1 LGGEKVYKLA
11 VCDDEPHMLEEL
23 SERLSEYMEGRGLDC
38 QIIRF
43 DSSEALLE
51 SGGDSDLLLLDIQM
65 EPMDGMKAA
74 RLLRARGWDGL
85 LIFTTVL
92 REAVFDAFEMNAFDY
107 LLKPL
112 DEKRF
117 SGTLDRAIRALED
130 KKCKSL
136 MVQSRGTCRVVP
148 FSQIVYCEVM
158 GRKVY
163 IHQRDGEV
171 LDYYERIE
179 NLAGQLDGRF
189 FRCHRSYLVNLD
201 CVLGCREGMVSM
213 DGGDKVPVSRLREK
227 ELVQALLAHMRGR
240 RR

>member
-1 LGGEKVYKLA
+1 MYKLA

-23 SERLSEYMEGRGLDC
+23 SVRLSGYMEERGLAF

-43 DSSEALLE
+43 ESAEELLE
-51 SGGDSDLLLLDIQM
+51 SGGDIDLLLLDIQM
-65 EPMDGMKAA
+65 EPVDGMEAA

-85 LIFTTVL
+85 LIFTTIL
-92 REAVFDAFEMNAFDY
+92 REAVFDAFELSAFDY

-117 SGTLDRAIRALED
+117 SGTLDRAICALED

-136 MVQSRGTCRVVP
+136 MVRSRGACRVVS
-148 FSQIVYCEVM
+148 FSKIVYCEVM
-158 GRKVY
+158 GRKIY
-163 IHQRDGEV
+163 IHKLDGEV
-171 LDYYERIE
+171 LDYYEKIE
-179 NLAGQLDGRF
+179 NLAGQLDTRF

-201 CVLGCREGMVSM
+201 HVLGCREGMVSLA
-213 DGGDKVPVSRLREK
+213 GGDKIPVSRLREK

>member
-1 LGGEKVYKLA
+1 MFKLA
-11 VCDDEPHMLEEL
+11 VCDDEPCMLEEL
-23 SERLSEYMEGRGLDC
+23 SERLSGYMEERGLAF
-38 QIIRF
+38 QIFRF
-43 DSSEALLE
+43 DSAGALLD
-51 SGGDSDLLLLDIQM
+51 SGGDFDLLLLDIQM
-65 EPMDGMKAA
+65 EPMDGMEAA

-92 REAVFDAFEMNAFDY
+92 REAVFDAFELNAFDY

-130 KKCKSL
+130 MKCKSL
-136 MVQSRGTCRVVP
+136 MVQSRGVCRVVA

-163 IHQRDGEV
+163 LHLLDGEV

-201 CVLGCREGMVSM
+201 HVLGCREGLVSLA
-213 DGGDKVPVSRLREK
+213 GGDKAPVSRLREK

>member
-1 LGGEKVYKLA
+1 MYKLA
-11 VCDDEPHMLEEL
+11 VCDDEPNMLEEL
-23 SERLSEYMEGRGLDC
+23 SARLSGYMKERGLAF
-38 QIIRF
+38 QISRL
-43 DSSEALLE
+43 DSAEALLG
-51 SGGDSDLLLLDIQM
+51 SGGDFDLLLLDIQM
-65 EPMDGMKAA
+65 KPMDGMEAA
-74 RLLRARGWDGL
+74 RLLRAQGWDGL

-92 REAVFDAFEMNAFDY
+92 REAVFDAFELRAFDY

-117 SGTLDRAIRALED
+117 SGTLDRAVRALED
-130 KKCKSL
+130 LKCKSL
-136 MVQSRGTCRVVP
+136 MVQSRGVCRVVA

-163 IHQRDGEV
+163 LHLSDGEV

-179 NLAGQLDGRF
+179 NLAGQMDERF

-201 CVLGCREGMVSM
+201 CVLGCREGLVSLS
-213 DGGDKVPVSRLREK
+213 GGARVPVSRLREK
-227 ELVQALLAHMRGR
+227 ELIQALLAHMRGR